1 MHNRDEMRMGM
12 GSQHHL
18 TRLNRTAKSLME
30 NKLSQYWRKANQWFY
45 RTADR
50 ALDEA
55 YKAALKIKAIED
67 EHFGGENIEVFVADP
82 NNQVATYFQNDL
94 NKYLS
99 IARIRLAEFQTSRTI
114 TGNNYPQPPENQQ
127 FDGQGLSEI
136 DPYPPD
142 IEYET
147 RILEKLSFISELLAR
162 YADNTAQRD
171 NDNARRSNLGQRAI
185 DAIAPP
191 DVDRF
196 TPTTDRSLTVNRSMP
211 NSRNNRLD
219 RRQPNLMSNRPDLD
233 ASRANENINKK
244 AIIDPSLIAT
254 FRRIQ
259 QDLNPKAETQ
269 VIANYRFSQGKT
281 RTSLRFI
288 LMLILVP
295 LLVQYI
301 SKIVIVGPAIDLY
314 RSYRHADVFLNVNL
328 QKEAFEEME
337 LFEKQLKFQQMV
349 GLTPKLT
356 GEEMEERVKTK
367 AEAIK
372 VSFYRQSA
380 EAVKNW
386 FADILS
392 IVTFAWLITNSQQQ
406 IRILKSFID
415 DLVSGLSD
423 TAKAFIIILLT
434 DTFVGFHSPHG
445 WEIILEGTARHL
457 GIPENREF
465 NSLFIATFP
474 VLIDTVFK
482 YWIFRYLTGQ
492 SPSSVATYK
501 SMNE

>member
-1 MHNRDEMRMGM
+1 M
-12 GSQHHL
+12 GSPHHL

-30 NKLSQYWRKANQWFY
+30 NKFSQYWRKANQWFY

-55 YKAALKIKAIED
+55 YKAALRIKAIED
-67 EHFGGENIEVFVADP
+67 EHFGGEKIETFAADN
-82 NNQVATYFQNDL
+82 NNQVATYFQTDL
-94 NKYLS
+94 NKYLG

-114 TGNNYPQPPENQQ
+114 TGNNYPQSPENQQ
-127 FDGQGLSEI
+127 FDGLGLSDI
-136 DPYPPD
+136 NPYTPD
-142 IEYET
+142 IEYEA
-147 RILEKLSFISELLAR
+147 RILEKLSFIDELLAR
-162 YADNTAQRD
+162 YAERSIQPNYTL
-171 NDNARRSNLGQRAI
+171 RRSNLGQRAI

-191 DVDRF
+191 DVDGF
-196 TPTTDRSLTVNRSMP
+196 TPPPDRSLAINSSTP
-211 NSRNNRLD
+211 NSRNNPLD

-233 ASRANENINKK
+233 ASRANDNINKK

-301 SKIVIVGPAIDLY
+301 SKIVVVGPAIDLY
-314 RSYRHADVFLNVNL
+314 RSYRPAEVFLNVNL
-328 QKEAFEEME
+328 QKEAFEEMD
-337 LFEKQLKFQQMV
+337 LFEKQLKFQQIV

-356 GEEMEERVKTK
+356 SEEMDERVKTK
-367 AEAIK
+367 AQAIK

-406 IRILKSFID
+406 IRILKSFFD
-415 DLVSGLSD
+415 DIVSGLSD

-482 YWIFRYLTGQ
+482 YWIFRYHTGQ